1 MEHKFTATQHAPTK
15 QDYQKLA
22 GQMGQLYS
30 QLSAFPVAGEASQ
43 SGDMHRKLLGLLS
56 VAADYAAGAAQLSG
70 DITIVRPGGV
80 H

>member
-1 MEHKFTATQHAPTK
+1 MKHSFSATQHAPAK
-15 QDYQKLA
+15 ADYDRLSKTLGTIYA
-22 GQMGQLYS
+22 